1 MPDGLS
7 PLFWP
12 VAELVA
18 AYRRGD
24 LSPVDVA
31 EEAIVRIERF
41 NPLLNAVLARLD
53 EQARRQA
60 KAAEQA
66 YRDGTPGPLSG
77 VPVSVKDTFF
87 LAGAVTTFGSALYRN
102 HVADHDSG
110 VVRRLRAAGA
120 MFTGK
125 TNAAEFGQSGTTDNR
140 LGEDCRNPWDLTRT
154 TGGSSGGAV
163 ASVAAG
169 LANVAVGAD
178 GGGSIRIPAAFTGL
192 FGLKPT
198 YGLVPDED
206 GFSAMSDFIC
216 AGPFAWRVADAR
228 VVLGVLADTGYPR
241 RATPRGLRIAW
252 CPRPEGRPVDPE
264 LAQVVQDAVDT
275 LSALGHEVGEVD
287 LELAGW
293 QEAFGPLVL
302 AEEGRERGHL
312 LATAA
317 DQLSDYERVSL
328 EAAREVTEQD
338 IASAR
343 QRLDAYRRGRAT
355 RDRRRPAGGQAVG
368 RVSLHR
374 SLQRLGPAGGLDPL
388 RFRGLAAGRP
398 AGRGR
403 GRQRGAAARPVR
415 GPGGGAPLRS
425 SGGPGAVE
433 RSAERG
439 PGEPMSDLVQTQQA
453 EGIATVTFGDP
464 KRRNALSMALLA
476 ELREALE
483 AQVEAGARAVILTG
497 AGDCFSAG
505 ADFADIAGTVEDLA
519 VDEAVERTVAAVE
532 KTPAPVIAAIEG
544 PCIGAAFDLAMACDL
559 RVASTTAF
567 FELPAARLGI
577 LYNPRAIARLHR
589 TLGRQT
595 LARLV
600 LIGERLDG
608 EAALAAGLVSHLA
621 PEGRAAQEA
630 EGLAGRAAG
639 GAPEA
644 VASSKRLLADLD
656 GCDFDIEYSRQVR
669 SNLLASTERQ
679 QALARAKAA
688 HGLG

>member
-41 NPLLNAVLARLD
+41 NLLLNAVLARLD

-87 LAGAVTTFGSALYRN
+87 LAGAVTTFGSALYRD

-252 CPRPEGRPVDPE
+252 WSPARRAAGRSRAGAGRPGRGRHPF
-264 LAQVVQDAVDT
+264 
-275 LSALGHEVGEVD
+275 G
-287 LELAGW
+287 AG
-293 QEAFGPLVL
+293 P
-302 AEEGRERGHL
+302 RG
-312 LATAA
+312 
-317 DQLSDYERVSL
+317 
-328 EAAREVTEQD
+328 
-338 IASAR
+338 
-343 QRLDAYRRGRAT
+343 RRGRSRACGMAGSLWAAG
-355 RDRRRPAGGQAVG
+355 AGG
-368 RVSLHR
+368 
-374 SLQRLGPAGGLDPL
+374 
-388 RFRGLAAGRP
+388 
-398 AGRGR
+398 
-403 GRQRGAAARPVR
+403 R
-415 GPGGGAPLRS
+415 GPRT
-425 SGGPGAVE
+425 GP
-433 RSAERG
+433 
-439 PGEPMSDLVQTQQA
+439 
-453 EGIATVTFGDP
+453 F
-464 KRRNALSMALLA
+464 
-476 ELREALE
+476 
-483 AQVEAGARAVILTG
+483 
-497 AGDCFSAG
+497 AGDRG
-505 ADFADIAGTVEDLA
+505 
-519 VDEAVERTVAAVE
+519 
-532 KTPAPVIAAIEG
+532 
-544 PCIGAAFDLAMACDL
+544 
-559 RVASTTAF
+559 
-567 FELPAARLGI
+567 
-577 LYNPRAIARLHR
+577 
-589 TLGRQT
+589 
-595 LARLV
+595 
-600 LIGERLDG
+600 
-608 EAALAAGLVSHLA
+608 
-621 PEGRAAQEA
+621 
-630 EGLAGRAAG
+630 
-639 GAPEA
+639 
-644 VASSKRLLADLD
+644 
-656 GCDFDIEYSRQVR
+656 
-669 SNLLASTERQ
+669 
-679 QALARAKAA
+679 
-688 HGLG
+688 